1 MQKKYIS
8 KYGKMI
14 KNCPGLT
21 EYWYHGKL
29 VARGSSLSS
38 PDPNVPPTRED
49 WEFCVSLRP
58 EVEVKAKIS
67 KKQEP

>member
-29 VARGSSLSS
+29 VAKGSSLSS
-38 PDPNVPPTRED
+38 SDPNEPPTRKD
-49 WEFCVSLRP
+49 WEFCMSLRP
-58 EVEVKAKIS
+58 EEKEKIL
-67 KKQEP
+67 KTKQEP

>member
-58 EVEVKAKIS
+58 IS
-67 KKQEP
+67 IHIPRVGDDA